1 MTGLSHYLKVSAIET
16 TRNDIKKSII
26 TLYSVSYDFIM
37 KTFRE
42 EMRRVIAFARA
53 IPSRARSDLRRDDVC
68 SRARN

>member
-1 MTGLSHYLKVSAIET
+1 
-16 TRNDIKKSII
+16 
-26 TLYSVSYDFIM
+26 M